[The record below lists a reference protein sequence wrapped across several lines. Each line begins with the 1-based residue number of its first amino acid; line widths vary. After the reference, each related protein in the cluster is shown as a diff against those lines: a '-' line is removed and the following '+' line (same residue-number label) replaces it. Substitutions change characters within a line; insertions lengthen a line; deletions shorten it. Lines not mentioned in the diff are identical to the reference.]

1 MVNVNINL
9 KQIPNQPPE
18 VYYGNKEYKLSLD
31 YKQKSKIYISNI
43 LEKKASQ
50 MLFRI
55 NEGDGKALYLIGVED
70 NGIAKGIT
78 IIDLLV
84 SINNI
89 IKITKIINCNISNIN
104 IYKGNNGFISSIRLF
119 KTIDNKLFL

>member
-1 MVNVNINL
+1 MINVKINL
-9 KQIPNQPPE
+9 KKIPNQPPE
-18 VYYGNKEYKLSLD
+18 NYYGNKEYKLSLD
-31 YKQKSKIYISNI
+31 YKEKSKLYISNI

-55 NEGDGKALYLIGVED
+55 NEGNGKALYLIGVDD
-70 NGIAKGIT
+70 NGISKGIS
-78 IIDLLV
+78 IIDLLI

-89 IKITKIINCNISNIN
+89 IKISKIINCNISNIN
-104 IYKGNNGFISSIRLF
+104 IYKGNKGFISSIRLF